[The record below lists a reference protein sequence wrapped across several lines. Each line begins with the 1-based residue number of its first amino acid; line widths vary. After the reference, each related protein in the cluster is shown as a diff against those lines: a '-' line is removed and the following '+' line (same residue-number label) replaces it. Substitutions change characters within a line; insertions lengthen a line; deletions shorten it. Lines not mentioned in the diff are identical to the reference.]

1 MKTVSTTYLF
11 NESAF
16 KHGITEADI
25 RTAFVRPLFD
35 GLLEGYD
42 NKFLLTG
49 FDTHGTMLEIMYNL
63 VDAETAYIFHAM
75 RCRKAFR
82 MLRNQD

>member
-1 MKTVSTTYLF
+1 MFVNYVF
-11 NESAF
+11 NASAF
-16 KHGITEADI
+16 KHGIAETDI
-25 RTAFVRPLFD
+25 RTAFLRPLFD

-49 FDTHGTMLEIMYNL
+49 FDTSGNVLEIMYNL
-63 VDAETAYIFHAM
+63 IDEQTVHIFHAM
-75 RCRKAFR
+75 RCRKALR